1 MGWTTKNSHPFET
14 PIPYAWPNGT
24 RQSATKGT
32 HMRFVD
38 LQILRLLWSRMLEN
52 SVGIFWPPVGVGV
65 PNRLHHVAG
74 RNSLKKPLKGWRSWI
89 CYPNFFIGR
98 FMHIYI
104 IPGFFFRF
112 ETVAKMLGRFS
123 QGIPILGECQPGQS
137 GKNPGRRPK
146 VGKAMAGHTKVSGIS
161 PTTTTTKKK
170 NSCKNQEKTEIPF
183 AKEKET
189 SYINWSQKK
198 SFPSTFHLG

>member
-1 MGWTTKNSHPFET
+1 
-14 PIPYAWPNGT
+14 
-24 RQSATKGT
+24 
-32 HMRFVD
+32 MRFVD

-104 IPGFFFRF
+104 IPGFSFFASRQLQKCWVGF
-112 ETVAKMLGRFS
+112 PRVFLFW
-123 QGIPILGECQPGQS
+123 ECQPGQS

-146 VGKAMAGHTKVSGIS
+146 VGKAMAGHTKFSGIS

-189 SYINWSQKK
+189 SYIN
-198 SFPSTFHLG
+198 